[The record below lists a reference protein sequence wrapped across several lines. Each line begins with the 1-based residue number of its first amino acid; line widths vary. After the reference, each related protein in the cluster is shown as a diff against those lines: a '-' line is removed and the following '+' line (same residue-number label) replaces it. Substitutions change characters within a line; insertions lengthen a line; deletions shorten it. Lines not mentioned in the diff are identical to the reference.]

1 MIIGLTIFGIDIY
14 RIDIKEDG
22 VIDAVGKLCLESII
36 FIMLILYGVDGC
48 LGS

>member
-1 MIIGLTIFGIDIY
+1 MIIGLTIFGIDVY

-36 FIMLILYGVDGC
+36 SLSSSFGIGI
-48 LGS
+48 